1 MKKVMAILLLCWGLV
16 GCSLALPMKQDDEQ
30 KENLGYVEPITIS
43 TLIKSFNDQIFTNS
57 GLGPTTENYSSLA
70 DGRYWFEI
78 TEGIHLVVIPK
89 GEPKSLEEDI
99 VASSHLYFEEE
110 YINDPQVLAYT
121 RMLIMANNDQISYDE
136 AQNLIEEAQTLTS
149 EKGTSNNGKGI
160 SVGFVRI
167 ENHYEY
173 QIMRIYR

>member
-16 GCSLALPMKQDDEQ
+16 SCSLALPTREDEEN

-43 TLIKSFNDQIFTNS
+43 ALIKSFNDQIFTNS

-70 DGRYWFEI
+70 DGKYWFEI
-78 TEGIHLVVIPK
+78 TEGIHLVVLPK

-99 VASSHLYFEEE
+99 VASSNLYFEQEH
-110 YINDPQVLAYT
+110 INDPQVLAYT
-121 RMLIMANNDQISYDE
+121 RMLIMANNAQISYDE
-136 AQNLIEEAQTLTS
+136 AQNLIDEAQTLTS

-160 SVGFVRI
+160 SVRFLKSD
-167 ENHYEY
+167 NHYEY
-173 QIMRIYR
+173 QIIRVYQ